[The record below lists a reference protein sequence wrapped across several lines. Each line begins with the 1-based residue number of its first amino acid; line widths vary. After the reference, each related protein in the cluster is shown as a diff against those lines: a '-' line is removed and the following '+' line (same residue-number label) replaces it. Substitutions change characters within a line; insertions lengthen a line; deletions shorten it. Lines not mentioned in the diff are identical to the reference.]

1 MKKFL
6 LLIPLLFFTAVCA
19 YTATLNIKDFGAVG
33 DGITDDTMAF
43 KIFFLFAEHEN
54 RIFVSLLLNIVT
66 ITKWKTVFSSFFH
79 LDKNSFTK

>member
-43 KIFFLFAEHEN
+43 WKICEKVRNSAGAILLM
-54 RIFVSLLLNIVT
+54 SLLFQQMHTGKFL
-66 ITKWKTVFSSFFH
+66 
-79 LDKNSFTK
+79 LL